1 MMAVCKADRVR
12 RLVAVATVA
21 ALLLGAF
28 ALSGCG
34 GTIESPGGPSGTG
47 VPEGA
52 EALVAPDAVR
62 TEVLSALSA
71 AGFAV
76 SDPMYVYVNYESAAK
91 DTVLVTGS
99 FKAPAGLAKGG
110 ALTSYSWAKVKSAGG
125 KWAVA
130 EVK

>member
-1 MMAVCKADRVR
+1 MMAVCTTGRVR

-21 ALLLGAF
+21 ALLLAAF

-62 TEVLSALSA
+62 AEVMSALGA
-71 AGFAV
+71 AGFVV

-91 DTVLVTGS
+91 DTILVTGS
-99 FKAPAGLAKGG
+99 FKAPAGLAKGA
-110 ALTSYSWAKVKSAGG
+110 ALTSYTLAKVKSAGG